1 MLGGRTRAAGKTK
14 YRLSFEGIE
23 CSSPFRAEAR
33 KLARI
38 GSRLPRTRIYRGEAR
53 SGLHRAA
60 VAAILSAFLILILP
74 LAVLVTPVPSLAQVP
89 SRANE
94 IEAARREKMQK
105 LHPEVPARAEQ
116 ALIYFKEHKV
126 LERTTSGIAGF
137 RVKFGGVV
145 SGGGFAVGPEYLRR
159 DLADGNLIF
168 RTAAQASI
176 RKYQRYDLQF
186 TAPHFARNKMFFDFF
201 SVYHNYP
208 GINYYGPG
216 PDSKRTSRTDFR
228 LEDTSIDGAVGVQ
241 PLPHLKLGVSGGY
254 LFVNVGPGG
263 DSRFASAEQVFTPAQ
278 APGIDRQSNFVRYG
292 VFAQIDYRDRPGEPR
307 RGGNYLA
314 QFDRY
319 VDQSLG
325 LHSFERL
332 HLELAQYIP
341 FFNERRVIVLRGKSV
356 LTNADAGNTV
366 PFYLQPVLGGSED
379 LRGFRA
385 FRFYD
390 NNLIVV
396 NGEYRWEVFSGLEM
410 ALFADAG
417 KVFPRRSEWNFHRLE
432 AAGGVGWRFHVSNNV
447 FLRIDIGFS
456 HEGGQVWVK
465 FGDIFDGRVV
475 RSSNYQ

>member
-1 MLGGRTRAAGKTK
+1 MLAGRTRAAGKTK

-23 CSSPFRAEAR
+23 RSSPFRAGAR

-38 GSRLPRTRIYRGEAR
+38 GSRLPRQRIDSGKAR

-60 VAAILSAFLILILP
+60 VAAILSAFLILP
-74 LAVLVTPVPSLAQVP
+74 LAVLVTPVPSLAQAS
-89 SRANE
+89 SRAGE
-94 IEAARREKMQK
+94 IEAARREKMKQV
-105 LHPEVPARAEQ
+105 HAEEPSRAEQ
-116 ALIYFKEHKV
+116 ALIYFERHKV
-126 LERTTSGIAGF
+126 VERITSGIAGF
-137 RVKFGGVV
+137 RVKLGGLV

-159 DLADGNLIF
+159 DLAGGNLIF

-176 RKYQRYDLQF
+176 RKYQRFDLQF
-186 TAPHFARNKMFFDFF
+186 TAPHFARNKLFFDFL
-201 SVYHNYP
+201 SVHHNYP
-208 GINYYGPG
+208 AIDYYGPG
-216 PDSKRTSRTDFR
+216 PDSKRSSRTDFR
-228 LEDTSIDGAVGVQ
+228 LEDTPIDGAIGVQ
-241 PLPHLKLGVSGGY
+241 PLPHLKLGVTGGY

-263 DSRFASAEQVFTPAQ
+263 DSRFASADRVFNPAQ

-307 RGGNYLA
+307 RGENYAA

-341 FFNERRVIVLRGKSV
+341 FFNERRVIALHGKSV

-432 AAGGVGWRFHVSNNV
+432 ADGGVGWRFHVANNV
-447 FLRIDIGFS
+447 FLRIDLGFS

-465 FGDIFDGRVV
+465 FGDIFGSRVV
-475 RSSNYQ
+475 RSSNYE